1 MPTTAFLGL
10 GAMGAPMARRLL
22 AAGYPLTVWNRTR
35 ARAEAL
41 AAADGARVAADPADA
56 ARDADTVV
64 TMLTG
69 PAAVAAVADAMAPGL
84 RPGTRV
90 VEMSTIGPAAVTDL
104 AARLPEGVALVDAPV
119 MGSVD
124 RAAAGTLTVLAGGD
138 AEPVAGLLGVLGTV
152 TRCGPVGSGAALKVV
167 LITSLIGGVA
177 LTGAALAL
185 GDAFGL
191 PEGVVR
197 DALAAGPLA
206 GAAQRAAA
214 NGAHYPL
221 ALAAKDVGLALDAA
235 DLPLLRAVHA
245 ATTDPAAADRDLGL
259 LADLVRAA
267 RPGG

>member
-41 AAADGARVAADPADA
+41 AADGARVAADPADA
-56 ARDADTVV
+56 VRGADTVV

-214 NGAHYPL
+214 GGVHYPL

-245 ATTDPAAADRDLGL
+245 AATADPAAADRDLGL

-267 RPGG
+267 RPGA